1 MRAVVAALAS
11 LILGSGPL
19 SAQANDISNSESA
32 AAVAPASA
40 RIATAVRAESPP
52 VLDGRPND
60 PVWQLAPAIT
70 GFLEDEPDVGAE
82 TRFETM
88 AHVAYDSRNLYV
100 LVRMYDP
107 EPDSIVSL
115 LARRDERVA
124 SEQLKIVID
133 SYHDRR
139 TAYQFAVNPAGVKRD
154 FYVYND
160 NVEDGSW
167 DAVWDVATSVDSTG
181 WFAEFSIPLSQIRY
195 SDKDEHTFGLMIVRD
210 VARTGQR
217 ISWPLFRR
225 SVQGYVS
232 QSGVIGGIRGLPS
245 PRRLELA
252 PYVVTQN
259 VTQRSGNAW
268 AHPQSTT
275 AGLDLKYGLSSNIT
289 VDATINPDFGQV
301 EADPAVLNLS
311 AFEQFFSERRP
322 FFMEGTGIFDY
333 RVQCDDIDTGCTG
346 LFYSRRIG
354 RSPQLL
360 GRYGDDGSPTSTTIL
375 GAGKLSGR
383 LGNGLSVGLLEAV
396 TGEESGVD
404 RQAIEPRTNYLV
416 ARARQELNGG
426 SSDVGAMFTSVH
438 RGLDSGSDPFLRR

>member
-160 NVEDGSW
+160 NVEDPSW
-167 DAVWDVATSVDSTG
+167 DAVWDVGTSMDSTG
-181 WFAEFSIPLSQIRY
+181 WFAEFRIPFSQLRY
-195 SDKDEHTFGLMIVRD
+195 ENKPDHTFGLSIARD
-210 VARTGQR
+210 IARSGQR
-217 ISWPLFRR
+217 ISWPLYRR
-225 SVQGYVS
+225 AVQGYVS
-232 QSGVIGGIRGLPS
+232 QSGEMHGISGIPA
-245 PRRLELA
+245 PRRLEMV

-259 VTQRSGNAW
+259 VIQATATGYS
-268 AHPQSTT
+268 HPQRTT
-275 AGLDLKYGLSSNIT
+275 AGLDLKYGLSSNLT
-289 VDATINPDFGQV
+289 LDATINPDFGQV
-301 EADPAVLNLS
+301 EADPAVLNTS

-322 FFMEGTGIFDY
+322 FFIEGTGIFDY
-333 RVQCDDIDTGCTG
+333 RVQCDDIDTGCAG
-346 LFYSRRIG
+346 LLSSRRIG

-360 GRYGDDGSPTSTTIL
+360 NRYGTEASPTSTTIL
-375 GAGKLSGR
+375 
-383 LGNGLSVGLLEAV
+383 
-396 TGEESGVD
+396 
-404 RQAIEPRTNYLV
+404 
-416 ARARQELNGG
+416 
-426 SSDVGAMFTSVH
+426 
-438 RGLDSGSDPFLRR
+438 